1 MDDIAAV
8 NSNIRR
14 TIFHMH
20 QPNYKYVARVEPE
33 ADYGPTLKKLR
44 KVGTNVKSVL
54 SYDIKFVYGGI
65 SKNGGSQTDMPRV
78 TPGLV
83 SSAIKRKVAI
93 TIHPVALEWRQFDE
107 RIGNGTV
114 EKRNETDESEPSLK
128 TFEFWT
134 RRLIVNSE
142 KRKKKKN

>member
-1 MDDIAAV
+1 M
-8 NSNIRR
+8 
-14 TIFHMH
+14 
-20 QPNYKYVARVEPE
+20 
-33 ADYGPTLKKLR
+33 
-44 KVGTNVKSVL
+44 
-54 SYDIKFVYGGI
+54 YGGI

-83 SSAIKRKVAI
+83 SSAIKRKVTI
-93 TIHPVALEWRQFDE
+93 TIHPVALKWRQFDE

-114 EKRNETDESEPSLK
+114 EKRNGTDESEPSLE

-142 KRKKKKN
+142 KRKNKKS